1 MQFKLKFPQWSGVTQ
16 AACVSLLT
24 MASAS
29 SFGGP
34 IPESEKPVVVVPTEK
49 EPVTPG
55 KFQPTWES
63 LRQYQT
69 PDWFGDA
76 KFGIWFC
83 YGPQN
88 EAEMGDWYARSM
100 YEQGSADN
108 KFHVAHYGPPSEFGF
123 KDLIHIWKADKWD
136 ADKLVS
142 LYQKAGAQYIFVMAQ
157 HHDNFDLYDSKYQP
171 WNSTKI
177 GPMKDIVGDVA
188 KAAKAH
194 GLRLGVTVHAAHA
207 WSFYEVAQGA
217 DKTGPL
223 AGVPYDGKLTAAD
236 GKGKWWNGLD
246 PQDLYAQNHA
256 PSGVDNLDKIW
267 DWQKP
272 VVPPDAAYCEKF
284 YNRTVDLIH
293 KYKPDVV
300 YFDDDVLPLWP
311 VSDAGLKIAADFYNS
326 NMQWHDGNLQAV
338 VLGKTLD
345 EDQRKC
351 LVWDIERGTSNRI
364 EPLPW
369 QTDTCIGQWHYSLP
383 LYKKNGYKHADGIIR
398 TLADIVSKNGNLMLN
413 IPVRGEG
420 TIDEKEEAILQ
431 QIATWMSANKECIF
445 GTRPWKVFGE
455 GPSADNQL
463 TTVGNFNEG
472 KVKPFTAEDIRFTS
486 NGPVVYAIVLG
497 RPDKDITIKSLGTSA
512 GLFDGSIGKVELLGS
527 DQALQWTQSADA
539 LKIKLP
545 AGDLSS
551 AAVSLKISPA
561 AGK

>member
-1 MQFKLKFPQWSGVTQ
+1 MKTPCFLMLLAANLAFVSAAQ
-16 AACVSLLT
+16 AGA
-24 MASAS
+24 
-29 SFGGP
+29 
-34 IPESEKPVVVVPTEK
+34 IPETDVPGIIVPTDN

-63 LRQYQT
+63 LRQYQA
-69 PDWFGDA
+69 PDWFRDA

-83 YGPQN
+83 YGPQCQ
-88 EAEMGDWYARSM
+88 AEMGDWYARSM
-100 YEQGSADN
+100 YLEGSADY
-108 KFHVAHYGPPSEFGF
+108 KYQVAHYGPPSKFGF
-123 KDLIHIWKADKWD
+123 KDVIHSWKAEKWD
-136 ADKLVS
+136 ADKLVT

-171 WNSTKI
+171 WNSVKI

-188 KAAKAH
+188 KAAHAH

-207 WSFYEVAQGA
+207 WTFYETAQGA
-217 DKTGPL
+217 DKKGPL
-223 AGVPYDGKLTAAD
+223 AGVPYDGKLTLAD
-236 GKGKWWNGLD
+236 GKGQWWEGLD
-246 PQDLYAQNHA
+246 PQDLYAQNHKV
-256 PSGVDNLDKIW
+256 VDALSVNKTW
-267 DWQKP
+267 DWNNG

-284 YNRTVDLIH
+284 YNRTIDLVH
-293 KYKPDVV
+293 KYKPDVL

-420 TIDEKEEAILQ
+420 TIDEKEEAILED
-431 QIATWMSANKECIF
+431 IAAWMSANKESIF

-455 GPSADNQL
+455 GPSAENQL
-463 TTVGNFNEG
+463 KTVGNFNEG
-472 KVKPFTAEDIRFTS
+472 KVKPFTADDIRFTS
-486 NGPVVYAIVLG
+486 KAGAVYAIVLG
-497 RPDKDITIKSLGTSA
+497 KPGKDIAIKSLGTTA

-527 DQALQWTQSADA
+527 DQPLQWTQNTDA
-539 LKIKLP
+539 LTIKLP
-545 AGDLSS
+545 TSDLSTT
-551 AAVSLKISPA
+551 AVVFKIS
-561 AGK
+561 GK